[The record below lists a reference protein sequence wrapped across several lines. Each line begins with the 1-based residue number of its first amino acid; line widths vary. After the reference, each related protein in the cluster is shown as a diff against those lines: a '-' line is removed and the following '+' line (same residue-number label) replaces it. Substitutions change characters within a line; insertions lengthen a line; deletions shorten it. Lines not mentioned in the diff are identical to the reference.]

1 MRNEC
6 SGKSPKAV
14 RCFWI
19 RVSTKIN
26 QNMELSA
33 VVDVESGTLKC
44 ARDEIKEEVEKHLCR
59 TFRGSMEPVEKVER
73 GVNMPSFAEQH
84 VQEHSYGVSQRP
96 ALCKV
101 NDSAKVNEDP
111 GGWMDRNYTLEE
123 IRKSL
128 KKMKGGKAK
137 GHDFL
142 PNEFLINAPDEL
154 LVLIVSLFNMI
165 KKEGRVPK
173 DWNKGIITLIFKKGL
188 REMLKNYRPVTVIIS
203 LSGLYSRVLNERLE
217 KIVEGQGL
225 LGEDQQ
231 GFRKGRRMGD
241 NSFLLDTVL
250 WKSRAMRKDVHLAY
264 VDISKAY
271 DTVDRDILWD
281 KLERMGI
288 GGQFLKSLQGIYSGD
303 CVEAVVNGSTTR
315 PVYLR
320 RGLRQGCSLSPLLFA
335 LYISDI
341 GREMTAS
348 PSGVEIGGLR
358 VCALLFADDI
368 ALIARTSLEL
378 KGLIK
383 KVKNIC
389 NELKLQISLE
399 KSQIVS
405 PEGEGDW
412 DIMDDRDEIL
422 SLKSVLSYKYL
433 GTETTLLMSS
443 TGSKKQKKCV
453 RTAQRYRYACHYVG
467 RTGPDMIDVVLA
479 TWNNIAI
486 PTILSGC
493 EVIPFTEETIEAI
506 ESEQVH
512 LAKRLLNLP
521 KSTPNVCVQTE
532 LGMKPFRLVLYQHQL
547 SFYLRAM
554 QLPKSRWVSIALE
567 EHLSGGWDSP
577 YMSYIAK
584 IRRRT
589 GLLDMAP
596 TMSFLGKQLE
606 SWSLQ
611 EVNGRIDRLSC
622 VTILP
627 MKSFLREV
635 YVCEGEG
642 IGVLAAFRLGSA
654 GLGNREPGKGQLERK
669 SQCQLCY
676 GVLNEMHVAFTCSMV
691 EDYRKKETDIS
702 FFRNVCR
709 RKNIPVKQ
717 AYRRYVTG
725 YDWNGIKVLQG
736 SYAMRGAELKGIVK
750 YWQSLLGY
758 IVY

>member
-1 MRNEC
+1 
-6 SGKSPKAV
+6 
-14 RCFWI
+14 
-19 RVSTKIN
+19 
-26 QNMELSA
+26 
-33 VVDVESGTLKC
+33 
-44 ARDEIKEEVEKHLCR
+44 
-59 TFRGSMEPVEKVER
+59 
-73 GVNMPSFAEQH
+73 
-84 VQEHSYGVSQRP
+84 
-96 ALCKV
+96 
-101 NDSAKVNEDP
+101 
-111 GGWMDRNYTLEE
+111 
-123 IRKSL
+123 
-128 KKMKGGKAK
+128 
-137 GHDFL
+137 
-142 PNEFLINAPDEL
+142 
-154 LVLIVSLFNMI
+154 
-165 KKEGRVPK
+165 
-173 DWNKGIITLIFKKGL
+173 
-188 REMLKNYRPVTVIIS
+188 MLKNYRPVTVIIS

-506 ESEQVH
+506 ESSVVTRSDYRCSAPNSEH
-512 LAKRLLNLP
+512 LP
-521 KSTPNVCVQTE
+521 K
-532 LGMKPFRLVLYQHQL
+532 M
-547 SFYLRAM
+547 
-554 QLPKSRWVSIALE
+554 
-567 EHLSGGWDSP
+567 HLFSSD
-577 YMSYIAK
+577 
-584 IRRRT
+584 IR
-589 GLLDMAP
+589 
-596 TMSFLGKQLE
+596 S
-606 SWSLQ
+606 
-611 EVNGRIDRLSC
+611 
-622 VTILP
+622 
-627 MKSFLREV
+627 
-635 YVCEGEG
+635 
-642 IGVLAAFRLGSA
+642 
-654 GLGNREPGKGQLERK
+654 
-669 SQCQLCY
+669 
-676 GVLNEMHVAFTCSMV
+676 
-691 EDYRKKETDIS
+691 
-702 FFRNVCR
+702 
-709 RKNIPVKQ
+709 
-717 AYRRYVTG
+717 
-725 YDWNGIKVLQG
+725 
-736 SYAMRGAELKGIVK
+736 
-750 YWQSLLGY
+750 
-758 IVY
+758 